1 MANPDKEKLVSVFKS
16 GHEGVIA
23 LAKSILDEAGIEYM
37 VKNEGVQ
44 DLVGLG
50 VVGTGF
56 NPLTGPMNI
65 MVLPENEEYAKELL
79 KGVEE
84 SSGAESEDEET
95 ESDK

>member
-16 GHEGVIA
+16 GHEGLIA

-79 KGVEE
+79 KNVEE
-84 SSGAESEDEET
+84 SSETEGEET